1 MTLTLTSLE
10 SIRGAAIRI
19 TGVARR
25 TPLVDLSDV
34 AGRSLHLKCENLQ
47 PIGAFKVRG
56 AYNMAARLDPAE
68 RAHGLITYSSG
79 NHGNAVAY
87 AAARL
92 GVASVIVMPT
102 TAPSI
107 KVDGAR
113 ALGAEVL
120 FEGTTTLHRK
130 ARAEAE
136 RDARGM
142 VMVPP
147 FDHEW
152 IIEGQGTAGLEI
164 VEQLPDV
171 AIVVVQIGGGGLIAG
186 VSAAVKQLKP
196 GVRVIGVE
204 PAGAPK
210 MSASLRAGEPVTIE
224 HPKTIADGLM
234 AVRPGDLPFAHVRA
248 FVDDVVQV
256 SDEAIA
262 RATLWLFDR
271 GRLVVEPSGAAAVA
285 AVLEGLVGGRGPVVA
300 MISGGNVSLDTL
312 AELRRAATGG
322 P

>member
-1 MTLTLTSLE
+1 MTLTLTSLD
-10 SIRGAAIRI
+10 AIRHAADRI
-19 TGVARR
+19 KGVARR
-25 TPLVDLSDV
+25 TPLLDVSDI

-68 RAHGLITYSSG
+68 RRRGLITYSSG

-87 AAARL
+87 AARRL
-92 GVASVIVMPT
+92 GVPSVIVMPT
-102 TAPSI
+102 TAPAI

-113 ALGAEVL
+113 ALGAEVI

-130 ARAEAE
+130 ARAEKE
-136 RDARGM
+136 RDARGL

-164 VEQLPDV
+164 VDQLPDV
-171 AIVVVQIGGGGLIAG
+171 ATVVVQIGGGGLIAG
-186 VSAAVKQLKP
+186 ISAAVKQLKP
-196 GVRVIGVE
+196 GARVIGVE
-204 PAGAPK
+204 PQGAPK
-210 MSASLRAGEPVTIE
+210 MSASLKAGEPVTIE

-248 FVDDVVQV
+248 FVDEVVQV

-271 GRLVVEPSGAAAVA
+271 AHLVVEPSGAAAVA
-285 AVLEGLVGGRGPVVA
+285 AVLEGVIDARAPVVA
-300 MISGGNVSLDTL
+300 MISGGNVAIETL
-312 AELRRAATGG
+312 AELRERAGA
-322 P
+322 